1 MNSYAC
7 LIMFTHSKDYL
18 NSNSKLSFSILKI
31 TLKNI
36 SKNFILRFRVF
47 CHVVLKYSGCLFKQ
61 MLMNILF
68 VRSYKLKDNIAS
80 CTTTMIFVG
89 LLNQGVSVEAV
100 DPVFQAKMLDM
111 LKQTGR

>member
-1 MNSYAC
+1 
-7 LIMFTHSKDYL
+7 
-18 NSNSKLSFSILKI
+18 
-31 TLKNI
+31 
-36 SKNFILRFRVF
+36 
-47 CHVVLKYSGCLFKQ
+47 

-68 VRSYKLKDNIAS
+68 VRSYKLKDNTAS
-80 CTTTMIFVG
+80 CATTMIFVC